1 MNGMFLMYGNNIK
14 NLNHKPPQD
23 LRDIAPI
30 ILDLFDVP
38 IPLYMEGSSVFSLQG
53 EKDTSITS
61 ECGDNDP
68 FNYSEEEQGEI
79 KERLKN
85 LGYL

>member
-1 MNGMFLMYGNNIK
+1 MDGMFLMYGNKIK

-30 ILDLFDVP
+30 ILDLFDEQ
-38 IPLYMEGSSVFSLQG
+38 IPSYMEGTSIFSLQ
-53 EKDTSITS
+53 EKKDANITS
-61 ECGDNDP
+61 EKNNDP
-68 FNYSEEEQGEI
+68 FNYSDEEQGEI